1 MALGTRTENKR
12 DSVGEGCRKIVDE
25 GDGERDTNTVGDDD
39 GNKVGER
46 DANTVG
52 EDDSNRVG
60 ERDAGEG
67 DGNRVGEKTQT
78 QLARKMAT
86 ELVKETQTQFGE
98 GGGNRVGERDANTVW
113 RGRR

>member
-67 DGNRVGEKTQT
+67 DGNRVGEKDANT
-78 QLARKMAT
+78 
-86 ELVKETQTQFGE
+86 VGE
-98 GGGNRVGERDANTVW
+98 EDGNRVGERDANTVW
-113 RGRR
+113 RGRREQSW